1 MLNATSAVPQ
11 PMRPHGIQGRI
22 FGALMERLNRPAYRL
37 AAGLISLPPGGA
49 FLEIGFGTGRLMEML
64 AERDGTVFLAGV
76 DASPLMVA
84 TATRRL
90 DRRHMTRDL
99 REGNAERLAWG
110 EDEFDA
116 AAALH
121 CFQFWSDPVSVLN
134 EVHRTLK
141 PGGHFV
147 MVLRRHEGRETE
159 WLPNPW
165 SRMGDE
171 TGSAATLMEKAGFDV
186 EYGIERGNDNGH
198 SPVLIGRC

>member
-1 MLNATSAVPQ
+1 
-11 PMRPHGIQGRI
+11 MRPHGFRGRI
-22 FGALMERLNRPAYRL
+22 FGVLMERLNRPAYRI
-37 AAGLISLPPGGA
+37 AADIVAPPKGGA
-49 FLEIGFGTGRLMEML
+49 FLEIGFGTGGLLDLL
-64 AERDGTVFLAGV
+64 AGQDETLFLAGI

-90 DRRHMTRDL
+90 DRRHVARDL
-99 REGNAERLAWG
+99 RNGNAERLPW
-110 EDEFDA
+110 DEEQFDA

-121 CFQFWSDPVSVLN
+121 CFQFWADPTAVLN

-141 PGGHFV
+141 PGGVFV
-147 MVLRRHEGRETE
+147 MVLRRHEGRDTD

-171 TGSAATLMEKAGFDV
+171 AGSAKTLMEKAGFEV
-186 EYGIERGNDNGH
+186 ERGDGGR